1 MFTLKRTCPGTQ
13 YSEYSEAYKIIISQ
27 NELCGTQRRGK
38 MEIQNWRLLYT
49 NSHSGRLT
57 VNMVDPEKYYKNKFI
72 YLQVFQADLDLDL
85 PFYPIH

>member
-1 MFTLKRTCPGTQ
+1 
-13 YSEYSEAYKIIISQ
+13 
-27 NELCGTQRRGK
+27 
-38 MEIQNWRLLYT
+38 MEIQNWRMLYT

-85 PFYPIH
+85 PFYSIH